1 MKIFL
6 IVFLV
11 FTAGS
16 CSHMNHSERWDS
28 GASKQN
34 TYQEQQAQEQTEYTN
49 NQFQTPGASGVEQ
62 NQPF

>member
-6 IVFLV
+6 IVSLTFFL
-11 FTAGS
+11 GG
-16 CSHMNHSERWDS
+16 CSSHSERWDS
-28 GASKQN
+28 GANKQN
-34 TYQEQQAQEQTEYTN
+34 TYQEQQAQEQTEYTR